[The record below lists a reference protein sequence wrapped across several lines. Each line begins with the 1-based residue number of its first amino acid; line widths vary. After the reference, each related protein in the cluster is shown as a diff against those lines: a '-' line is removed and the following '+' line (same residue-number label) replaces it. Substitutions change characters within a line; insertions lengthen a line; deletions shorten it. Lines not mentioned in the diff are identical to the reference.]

1 MRPVI
6 KHIIFWVVIYFLW
19 TFMKSGGGKYYAIY
33 LQVNLVNV
41 LLYMVAYYALKHI
54 QLPYFY
60 NRDKV
65 VSFGLSL
72 LASSIVLYTIWRLA
86 GIYWLDGLRGY
97 AGRIPFMEFA
107 DYLIQTVQFYSPA
120 MALLAWE
127 LHEERQ
133 QELKRIHQLE
143 KEKITLEKEK
153 ITTELKFLKAQL
165 NPHFLFNT
173 LNNLYSFVVNGSPKA
188 PDMILRLSGILDYV
202 LYKSQN
208 KEVSLKEEVTTIEHF
223 LALEKIR
230 YGDRLEINFVKE
242 GNMLTPIS
250 PLILLSVVENAFK
263 HGASGDIDSPKINIE
278 IQAEKKSIHCTVW
291 NTKSKY
297 QGELNDAYKKGIGL
311 SNIKKQLN
319 LTYPEAYSIK
329 IDDYKDTFQVAVSIQ
344 PTETIH
350 Q

>member
-1 MRPVI
+1 MI
-6 KHIIFWVVIYFLW
+6 
-19 TFMKSGGGKYYAIY
+19 
-33 LQVNLVNV
+33 
-41 LLYMVAYYALKHI
+41 AYYALKHI
-54 QLPYFY
+54 QLPFLY
-60 NRDKV
+60 NRNKV
-65 VSFGLSL
+65 VLFGLSL
-72 LASSIVLYTIWRLA
+72 LVSSIILYTIWRIA
-86 GIYWLDGLRGY
+86 GIYWLDELRGFK
-97 AGRIPFMEFA
+97 GRIPFMGFA
-107 DYLIQTVQFYSPA
+107 DYLVQTVQFYSPA

-173 LNNLYSFVVNGSPKA
+173 LNNLYSFVVSGSPKA

-208 KEVSLKEEVTTIEHF
+208 KEVALKEEVTTIEHF

-230 YGDRLEINFVKE
+230 YGDRLEVNFIKE
-242 GNMLTPIS
+242 GNMFAPIS

-263 HGASGDIDSPKINIE
+263 HGASGDIDNPKINID
-278 IQAEKKSIHCTVW
+278 ILAENEVIKCTVW

-297 QGELNDAYKKGIGL
+297 QGELNDAYKEGIGL
-311 SNIKKQLN
+311 SNIKRQLN
-319 LTYPEAYSIK
+319 LIYPDQHELIIKDEA
-329 IDDYKDTFQVAVSIQ
+329 DFFHIQ
-344 PTETIH
+344 LNINPII
-350 Q
+350 

>member
-1 MRPVI
+1 MRPVF
-6 KHIIFWVVIYFLW
+6 KHTIFWLVIYFLW
-19 TFMKSGGGKYYAIY
+19 AFMKSSGGRFYGVY
-33 LQVNLVNV
+33 LQVNLINV
-41 LLYMVAYYALKHI
+41 PLYMAAYYALKHI
-54 QLPYFY
+54 QLPFFY
-60 NRDKV
+60 NRDRV
-65 VSFGLSL
+65 VLFGVSL
-72 LASSIVLYTIWRLA
+72 LVSSITFYIIWRIA
-86 GIYWLDGLRGY
+86 GIYWLDELRGLK
-97 AGRIPFMEFA
+97 GRIPFIGFA

-127 LHEERQ
+127 LHQEKQ
-133 QELKRIHQLE
+133 QELERIHQLE

-208 KEVSLKEEVTTIEHF
+208 KEVFLKEEVTTIEHF

-230 YGDRLEINFVKE
+230 YGERLDVNFVKR

-263 HGASGDIDSPKINIE
+263 HGASGDIDNPKINIE
-278 IQAEKKSIHCTVW
+278 IIEKEEAINCTVW

-311 SNIKKQLN
+311 SNISRQLN
-319 LTYPEAYSIK
+319 LIYPEQHELLIK
-329 IDDYKDTFQVAVSIQ
+329 NEVDVFQVQLIIK
-344 PTETIH
+344 PTI
-350 Q
+350 

>member
-1 MRPVI
+1 MRPVF
-6 KHIIFWVVIYFLW
+6 KHIIFWLAIYFLW
-19 TFMKSGGGKYYAIY
+19 TFMKSAGGKYFPVY
-33 LQVNLVNV
+33 LIVNLVNV
-41 LLYMVAYYALKHI
+41 PLYMVSYYSLKHI
-54 QLPYFY
+54 QLPFLY

-65 VSFGLSL
+65 VLFGLSL
-72 LASSIVLYTIWRLA
+72 LCSSIVLYIIWRIA
-86 GIYWLDGLRGY
+86 GVYWLDELRGLK
-97 AGRIPFMEFA
+97 GRIPFMSFA

-127 LHEERQ
+127 LQQERQ

-202 LYKSQN
+202 LYKSQQ

-230 YGDRLEINFVKE
+230 YGERLEVNFVTE
-242 GNMLTPIS
+242 GHLRMPIS

-278 IQAEKKSIHCTVW
+278 IKEKEDGIYCTVW

-297 QGELNDAYKKGIGL
+297 QGELNDAYKEGIGL
-311 SNIKKQLN
+311 SNIKRQLN
-319 LTYPEAYSIK
+319 LIYPDQHTLVIKDEADHFHVQLNIN
-329 IDDYKDTFQVAVSIQ
+329 
-344 PTETIH
+344 PTI
-350 Q
+350 

>member
-1 MRPVI
+1 
-6 KHIIFWVVIYFLW
+6 
-19 TFMKSGGGKYYAIY
+19 MKSAGGRYYTIY

-41 LLYMVAYYALKHI
+41 PLYMAAYYTLKHI
-54 QLPYFY
+54 QLPYLY

-65 VSFGLSL
+65 VLFGVSL
-72 LASSIVLYTIWRLA
+72 LISSIALYTIWRIA
-86 GIYWLDGLRGY
+86 VIYWLDELRGLK
-97 AGRIPFMEFA
+97 GRIPLMGFV

-127 LHEERQ
+127 LHNERQ
-133 QELKRIHQLE
+133 QELERIHQLE

-230 YGDRLEINFVKE
+230 YGDRLEVNFIQQ

-263 HGASGDIDSPKINIE
+263 HGASGDIDRPKINIE
-278 IQAEKKSIHCTVW
+278 IIEKNKGICCTVW
-291 NTKSKY
+291 NTKSRY
-297 QGELNDAYKKGIGL
+297 QGELNDAYKEGIGL
-311 SNIKKQLN
+311 SNIKRQLN
-319 LTYPEAYSIK
+319 LIYPDQHELVIQDEADFFNVQLNINS
-329 IDDYKDTFQVAVSIQ
+329 TV
-344 PTETIH
+344 
-350 Q
+350 

>member
-1 MRPVI
+1 MRPVF
-6 KHIIFWVVIYFLW
+6 KHIIFWLAIYFLW
-19 TFMKSGGGKYYAIY
+19 AFMKSAGGRFFPVY
-33 LQVNLVNV
+33 LIVNLVNV
-41 LLYMVAYYALKHI
+41 PLYMVAYYALKHI
-54 QLPYFY
+54 QLPFLY

-65 VSFGLSL
+65 VLFGLSL
-72 LASSIVLYTIWRLA
+72 LVSSILLYTIWRIA
-86 GIYWLDGLRGY
+86 GIYWLDELRGFK
-97 AGRIPFMEFA
+97 GRIPFMEFA

-127 LHEERQ
+127 LHKERQ
-133 QELKRIHQLE
+133 QELTRIHQLE

-202 LYKSQN
+202 LYKSQH
-208 KEVSLKEEVTTIEHF
+208 KEVPLKEEVTMIEHF
-223 LALEKIR
+223 LALEEIR
-230 YGDRLEINFVKE
+230 YGDRLEVNFE
-242 GNMLTPIS
+242 TAGNMMTPIS

-263 HGASGDIDSPKINIE
+263 HGASGDIDNPKINIE
-278 IQAEKKSIHCTVW
+278 ILEKEDAIHYSVW

-311 SNIKKQLN
+311 SNIRRQLN
-319 LTYPEAYSIK
+319 LIYPNQHELIIKDEA
-329 IDDYKDTFQVAVSIQ
+329 TFFHVQIIIVVR
-344 PTETIH
+344 
-350 Q
+350 